1 MHRVT
6 SMSVVWS
13 HTSTRRSPAMPK
25 LPKFP
30 VGRFNCPN
38 CDASYMVV
46 QVQGVASTFYR
57 QIACRSCGG
66 PLDGQK
72 GRFILKYFLLKENR
86 RDRAQPGRKCAG

>member
-1 MHRVT
+1 
-6 SMSVVWS
+6 
-13 HTSTRRSPAMPK
+13 MPK

>member
-1 MHRVT
+1 
-6 SMSVVWS
+6 
-13 HTSTRRSPAMPK
+13 
-25 LPKFP
+25 
-30 VGRFNCPN
+30 
-38 CDASYMVV
+38 MVV